1 MRSSPTP
8 KKPQPPRKPEFPG
21 PSQFEKKLPSGVGAS
36 ASAALLR
43 AGRTK
48 TPLVGRVP
56 FVESIP
62 VSSRA
67 NHPGLAVEA
76 SRVKL
81 VQALQQRGVRD
92 VSVLQALVE
101 IDRHLFVDAGFASLA
116 YQDEALPIGFG
127 QTISKPSTVAR
138 MLELMG
144 ARIPPA
150 SRRKAKVLEVGTGC
164 GYQAACMAKL
174 FGEIYSIERV
184 KGLHELARKN
194 LRSLRLANLRL
205 VFGDGYLGVPSVAP
219 FDAIIVAAA
228 APQVPQPLMEQLRIG
243 GRLVIPV
250 GEKHQVLQVIDR
262 IGAMDYEMMEIDA
275 VRFVPLVDGT
285 R

>member
-8 KKPQPPRKPEFPG
+8 KKPQPIKKSDLKPDFPG
-21 PSQFEKKLPSGVGAS
+21 KANFGRKLPV
-36 ASAALLR
+36 L
-43 AGRTK
+43 GRSLYVQPV
-48 TPLVGRVP
+48 PL
-56 FVESIP
+56 
-62 VSSRA
+62 SSRA
-67 NHPGLAVEA
+67 NSPALAVDA
-76 SRVKL
+76 SRLKMVR
-81 VQALQQRGVRD
+81 ALQERGVREA
-92 VSVLQALVE
+92 SVLKALSE

-138 MLELMG
+138 MLELLG
-144 ARIPPA
+144 ARMQPA
-150 SRRKAKVLEVGTGC
+150 LRRKAKVLEVGTGC

-174 FGEIYSIERV
+174 FEDVYSIERV
-184 KGLHELARKN
+184 KGLHELARQN
-194 LRSLRLANLRL
+194 LRALRLSNLRL
-205 VFGDGYLGVPSVAP
+205 VFGDGYLGVASVAP

-228 APQVPQPLMEQLRIG
+228 APQVPQSLLEQLRVG

-262 IGAMDYEMMEIDA
+262 LGPEDYELMELDA

>member
-1 MRSSPTP
+1 MRSSTTP
-8 KKPQPPRKPEFPG
+8 KKPQPSKRPEFPG
-21 PSQFEKKLPSGVGAS
+21 RVSGNSGARL
-36 ASAALLR
+36 A
-43 AGRTK
+43 
-48 TPLVGRVP
+48 PLGRVP
-56 FVESIP
+56 FVERLP

-67 NHPGLAVEA
+67 GSPGLAVEA
-76 SRVKL
+76 SRLKL
-81 VQALQQRGVRD
+81 VRSLQERGVRE
-92 VSVLQALVE
+92 SAVLQAMIEV
-101 IDRHLFVDAGFASLA
+101 DRHLFVDAGLASLA

-144 ARIPPA
+144 ARMQPA
-150 SRRKAKVLEVGTGC
+150 LRRKAKVLEVGTGC

-174 FGEIYSIERV
+174 FEEVYSIERV
-184 KGLHELARKN
+184 KGLHELARQN
-194 LRSLRLANLRL
+194 LRALRLANLRL

-228 APQVPQPLMEQLRIG
+228 APQVPQALLEQLKIG

-250 GEKHQVLQVIDR
+250 GARRQVLQVIDR
-262 IGAMDYEMMEIDA
+262 VAHEDYEMTELDA

>member
-8 KKPQPPRKPEFPG
+8 KKPQPSKKPEFPVRAI
-21 PSQFEKKLPSGVGAS
+21 FDKKLP
-36 ASAALLR
+36 LK
-43 AGRTK
+43 GRT
-48 TPLVGRVP
+48 TYVEQVPL
-56 FVESIP
+56 
-62 VSSRA
+62 SSRA
-67 NHPGLAVEA
+67 GSPGLAVEA
-76 SRVKL
+76 SRAKL
-81 VQALQQRGVRD
+81 VRSLQERGVREA
-92 VSVLQALVE
+92 SVLKAIIE

-144 ARIPPA
+144 ARMQPA
-150 SRRKAKVLEVGTGC
+150 LRKKAKVLEVGTGC
-164 GYQAACMAKL
+164 GYQAACMARL
-174 FGEIYSIERV
+174 FEEVYSIERV
-184 KGLHELARKN
+184 KGLHELARQN
-194 LRSLRLANLRL
+194 LRTLRLSNLRL

-228 APQVPQPLMEQLRIG
+228 APQVPQALLEQLRIG

-250 GEKHQVLQVIDR
+250 GEKYQVLQVIDR
-262 IGAMDYEMMEIDA
+262 VGQEDYELMELDA

>member
-1 MRSSPTP
+1 MRSSTTP
-8 KKPQPPRKPEFPG
+8 KRPQPARKPEIPVRAN
-21 PSQFEKKLPSGVGAS
+21 FEKK
-36 ASAALLR
+36 R
-43 AGRTK
+43 
-48 TPLVGRVP
+48 PLVGRSP
-56 FVESIP
+56 FPEQISPPSLAGSPALAVDA
-62 VSSRA
+62 SRA
-67 NHPGLAVEA
+67 
-76 SRVKL
+76 KL
-81 VQALQQRGVRD
+81 VRSLRERGVHD
-92 VSVLQALVE
+92 VSVLKALIEV
-101 IDRHLFVDAGFASLA
+101 DRHLFVDPGFASLA

-144 ARIPPA
+144 ARMQPA
-150 SRRKAKVLEVGTGC
+150 LRKKSKVLEVGTGC

-174 FGEIYSIERV
+174 FQEVYSIERV
-184 KGLHELARKN
+184 KGLHELARRN
-194 LRSLRLANLRL
+194 LRTLRLSNLRL

-228 APQVPQPLMEQLRIG
+228 APSVPHALLEQLRIG

-250 GEKHQVLQVIDR
+250 GERQQVLQVIDR
-262 IGAMDYEMMEIDA
+262 VGHEDYEMTELDA

>member
-8 KKPQPPRKPEFPG
+8 KKPQPPKNPTFPVR
-21 PSQFEKKLPSGVGAS
+21 SNFDKS
-36 ASAALLR
+36 ASS
-43 AGRTK
+43 
-48 TPLVGRVP
+48 VGRSSYFEPV
-56 FVESIP
+56 P

-67 NHPGLAVEA
+67 GSPGLAVDA
-76 SRVKL
+76 SRLKL
-81 VQALQQRGVRD
+81 VRSLEARGVRD
-92 VSVLQALVE
+92 PSVLQAITQ

-144 ARIPPA
+144 ARMQPA
-150 SRRKAKVLEVGTGC
+150 LRKKAKVLEVGTGC
-164 GYQAACMAKL
+164 GYQAACMAQL
-174 FGEIYSIERV
+174 FLEVYSIERV
-184 KGLHELARKN
+184 KGLHELARQN
-194 LRSLRLANLRL
+194 LRTLRLSNLRL
-205 VFGDGYLGVPSVAP
+205 VFGDGYLGVPTAAP

-228 APQVPQPLMEQLRIG
+228 APQVPQALLEQLKIG

-250 GEKHQVLQVIDR
+250 GDKQQVLQVIDR
-262 IGAMDYEMMEIDA
+262 VGTEDYEMTEVDA